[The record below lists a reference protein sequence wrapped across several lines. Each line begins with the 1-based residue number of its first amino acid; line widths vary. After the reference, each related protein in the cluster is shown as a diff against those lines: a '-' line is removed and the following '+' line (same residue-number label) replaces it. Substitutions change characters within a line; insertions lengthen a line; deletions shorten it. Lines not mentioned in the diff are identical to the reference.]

1 MRTLQVICLMVVV
14 CFCPTSAG
22 FSSTIQDSI
31 SYPSKPPETTI
42 KEMVDAGKGLAK
54 ETTELGKAMVNGVK
68 EDGGVVA
75 TIRKHK
81 KFYGG
86 IFVFG
91 LLTLIWLKTRD
102 K

>member
-1 MRTLQVICLMVVV
+1 MGDYIRKMLLIALLLIAC
-14 CFCPTSAG
+14 TSG
-22 FSSTIQDSI
+22 YCDEEI
-31 SYPSKPPETTI
+31 SYPPKPPETTI

-54 ETTELGKAMVNGVK
+54 ETKELSKAMINGVK
-68 EDGGVVA
+68 EDGGVIA
-75 TIRKHK
+75 TVKKHK

-91 LLTLIWLKTRD
+91 LLYLVWLKTRD

>member
-1 MRTLQVICLMVVV
+1 MVVV
-14 CFCPTSAG
+14 CLCLTLDG
-22 FSSTIQDSI
+22 FSMEGQDST
-31 SYPSKPPETTI
+31 SYPPKPPETTI

-54 ETTELGKAMVNGVK
+54 ETKELGQALINGVK
-68 EDGGVVA
+68 EDGGIISTVK
-75 TIRKHK
+75 KHK

-91 LLTLIWLKTRD
+91 LLYLVWLRTRD